1 MKFKNFDI
9 DIILFNKILRRSI
22 LLMSDSLILLFG
34 FLTSFLYRNYT
45 AISNFDVN
53 FFIYYL
59 VILSISLPTYIFSGQ
74 YISLTRYTGANDIYL
89 ILKRNTFIIFT
100 LLAVSFLYN
109 PLKID
114 FQSFVSFWLIINTLS
129 LLFRFSIRNIIFKL
143 KRISKPKSIEN
154 IGIYGAGAKGYSI
167 LRDMRISGS
176 KKVLVFFDDDKNLW
190 NRKLDGIQITDS
202 KNIDNFAGIIDSIY
216 ITFDID
222 KIKKRKSFFYKL
234 NSKGFK
240 VKHIPDHRDLN
251 DKDVNS
257 SDFEAIEIEDLL
269 GRESVAPI
277 QSLLSKSINGNAI
290 LVTGAGGSIGSE
302 LCNQIINLNP
312 KKLVLLERNEFNLYQ
327 IDHKLKK
334 FESKIKII
342 PILGCSKNLDFL
354 KNIIKT
360 HQIEIIFHSA
370 AYKHVPLVESNPIEG
385 ISNNIISTIAL
396 CKAAISFNSKK
407 VVLISSD
414 KAVRPHNI
422 MGVSKRLSEII
433 IKIYS
438 LKSKN
443 SNSITTFSMVRFGNV
458 LGSSGSVVPLFMK
471 QIANGGPLTVTHP
484 EVNRYFMTTKEA
496 AQLVLQAS
504 ALSKNG
510 DTFLLDMGE
519 PIKIIDLARQLI
531 ELNGLKVK
539 DENNL
544 EGDIEIIITGLREG
558 EKLYEELL
566 VDGNSK
572 STKHERIFKAIEKD
586 IDLKFYEGRI
596 LELEKYLRSYNLKK
610 VKNILREIVPEW
622 KENKNL

>member
-22 LLMSDSLILLFG
+22 LLMSDSLILLFS
-34 FLTSFLYRNYT
+34 FLTSFFYTNYT
-45 AISNFDVN
+45 ATSNFDVN

-59 VILSISLPTYIFSGQ
+59 VILSISLPTYILSGQ

-89 ILKRNTFIIFT
+89 ILKRNTFIIIN
-100 LLAVSFLYN
+100 LLAVSFFYN

-114 FQSFVSFWLIINTLS
+114 FQSLVSFWLITNTFS

-143 KRISKPKSIEN
+143 KRISKPKSKEN

-176 KKVLVFFDDDKNLW
+176 KKVFVFFDDDKNLW
-190 NRKLDGIQITDS
+190 NRKLDGVQITDS

-216 ITFDID
+216 ITFDIE

-234 NSKGFK
+234 KSKGFK
-240 VKHIPDHRDLN
+240 VKHIPDHRDLS
-251 DKDVNS
+251 DKDINS
-257 SDFEAIEIEDLL
+257 SDFEPIKIEDLL
-269 GRESVAPI
+269 GRESVAPD
-277 QSLLSKSINGNAI
+277 QSLLSKSIKGNSI

-327 IDHKLKK
+327 IDQKLKK
-334 FESKIKII
+334 FESKIEII

-354 KNIIKT
+354 KNIIRT
-360 HQIEIIFHSA
+360 HQIKIIFHSA
-370 AYKHVPLVESNPIEG
+370 AYKHVPIVESNPIEG
-385 ISNNIISTIAL
+385 ISNNIISTIAV
-396 CKAAISFNSKK
+396 CKAAIYFNSKK

-438 LKSKN
+438 IKSKTSKN
-443 SNSITTFSMVRFGNV
+443 ITTFTMVRFGNV

-484 EVNRYFMTTKEA
+484 EVIRYFMTTKEA

-531 ELNGLKVK
+531 ELNGLQVK

-544 EGDIEIIITGLREG
+544 NGDIEIIISGLREG

-566 VDGNSK
+566 VDGNSQ
-572 STKHERIFKAIEKD
+572 STKHKRIFKAIEKD

-596 LELEKYLRSYNLKK
+596 LELEKYLKSYDLKN
-610 VKNILREIVPEW
+610 VKNILKQMVPEW